1 MTEDIEENEV
11 STQLK
16 SELTRLA
23 NSYIY
28 KYKPSKSSLKKYKIL
43 QNLKSQKGIII
54 THPHKGNGVVTL
66 NRSNYIKSMTELVSD
81 KKKFLKNLQMTL
93 Q

>member
-1 MTEDIEENEV
+1 MIAKFMTEDIEENEV

-54 THPHKGNGVVTL
+54 TYPHKGNGVATL

-81 KKKFLKNLQMTL
+81 KKKF
-93 Q
+93 